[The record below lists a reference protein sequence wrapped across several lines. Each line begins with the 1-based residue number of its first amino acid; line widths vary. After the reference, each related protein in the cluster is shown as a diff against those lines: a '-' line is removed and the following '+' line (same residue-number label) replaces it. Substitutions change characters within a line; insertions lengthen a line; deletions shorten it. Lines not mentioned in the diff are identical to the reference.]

1 MAVVKSTTQQ
11 LSGVLK
17 LDTEPGRGTRFTIEL
32 PLTLS
37 ITEAMIAVVGDRTFA
52 IPQGSVREVI
62 EIDQASLRSIEA
74 HEIVPY
80 RGGVLPV
87 LRLSKLFGIAEQ
99 AKRSLHAFV
108 IGTGLEAVGIAVD
121 RITGQREIVV
131 RAFADTMIKVEGIVG
146 ATDLGDG
153 RVVLILNLPALARM
167 AQGDLGGVDAAAQ
180 TRSA

>member
-1 MAVVKSTTQQ
+1 
-11 LSGVLK
+11 
-17 LDTEPGRGTRFTIEL
+17 
-32 PLTLS
+32 
-37 ITEAMIAVVGDRTFA
+37 MIAVVGDRTFA

-62 EIDQASLRSIEA
+62 EIDHVSLRSIEA

-87 LRLSKLFGIAEQ
+87 LRLGKLFGITEQ
-99 AKRSLHAFV
+99 ARRPPPAFV
-108 IGTGLEAVGIAVD
+108 IGSAVEAVAIAVD

-153 RVVLILNLPALARM
+153 RVVLILNLQALARM
-167 AQGDLGGVDAAAQ
+167 TRRDLGGANAAAH